1 MKFQTHND
9 KQVNSGG
16 TFLIAEIKTSYSK
29 LVSLF
34 GEPTVGDEYKID
46 AEWEIEF
53 EDGTVATIYNWKD
66 GKNYCGSDGL
76 NVQNIKDWH
85 IGGKDIRAFEN
96 LKILF
101 GVVPKLE

>member
-1 MKFQTHND
+1 MKFSTHND
-9 KQVNSGG
+9 KEINIGG
-16 TFLIAEIKTSYSK
+16 TFLIAEIKTTYSK

-66 GKNYCGSDGL
+66 GKNYCGANGKS
-76 NVQNIKDWH
+76 VQQIKHWH
-85 IGGKDIRAFEN
+85 IGGRDRKTFDN
-96 LKILF
+96 LQVLF
-101 GVVPKLE
+101 GVVPKIG